1 MQSLIVG
8 QLYQSNPNI
17 ESHLMTDMNISES
30 INHKQKKT
38 HPILDG
44 LSKLYFVI
52 CPAYVL

>member
-8 QLYQSNPNI
+8 QLYQPNPNI
-17 ESHLMTDMNISES
+17 ESHLMTDMNITES